1 MEALEILEI
10 IQQGESSKVQ
20 FKERLPHTDSLAHE
34 LIAFSNS
41 EGGIIL
47 IGVADRTGALNGLSF
62 EEIRD
67 SNQKL
72 VNTAN
77 QSVFPSVIIT
87 TEVKNVSD
95 SNIIIVTVP
104 EGISKPY
111 KDRLGTIY
119 VKNGSDKRRVTAND
133 EMARLLQSSKNMFAD
148 ELPVQGA
155 TAANVNLNLFN
166 SFLQRRTGRSLD
178 DLGIDL
184 ARALENLNLLKD
196 GQLTLAGLLL
206 FSENRHILKPQFS
219 VQCVA
224 VNDVDLNG
232 NDFADNEPAFEGTMS
247 EVYGR
252 TFSFIDRNIRKVQNG
267 TSFNSPAVWEIPQAV
282 FEEVLVN
289 ALIHRDY
296 FIQSTIK
303 VFAYSDRFEIVSPGK
318 LPNSLTI
325 ENIANGISIA
335 RNPVLQ
341 SLAQYILPYK
351 GLGTGIGR
359 AISIYPAIQF
369 INDIETE
376 QFKVI
381 IPKPA
386 ML

>member
-47 IGVADRTGALNGLSF
+47 IGVNDKTGALNGLTF
-62 EEIRD
+62 EEIQAA
-67 SNQKL
+67 NQKL
-72 VNTAN
+72 VNTAT
-77 QSVFPSVIIT
+77 QSVFPSVIIS

-95 SNIIIVTVP
+95 NNVIIVTII
-104 EGISKPY
+104 EGLNKPY
-111 KDRLGTIY
+111 KDRVGTIY

-133 EMARLLQSSKNMFAD
+133 EIARLLQSSKVMFAD
-148 ELPVQGA
+148 ENPVPGA
-155 TAANVNLNLFN
+155 TAANINLNLFN
-166 SFLQRRTGRSLD
+166 SFIQRRFGKSID
-178 DLGIDL
+178 ELGIDL
-184 ARALENLNLLKD
+184 SKALENLSLLKD
-196 GQLTLAGLLL
+196 NQLTLAGLLL
-206 FSENRHILKPQFS
+206 FGENRQVLKPQFS
-219 VQCVA
+219 IQCVA
-224 VNDVDLNG
+224 VNDVNMNG
-232 NDFADNEPAFEGTMS
+232 NQFIDNEPAFEGTLNDIY
-247 EVYGR
+247 EKAFG
-252 TFSFIDRNIRKVQNG
+252 FINRNIKKIPQG
-267 TSFNSPAVWEIPQAV
+267 TSFNSPSVWEIPQEV

-289 ALIHRDY
+289 AIIHRDY

-303 VFAYSDRFEIVSPGK
+303 IFIYLDRIEIVSPGK

-351 GLGTGIGR
+351 GLGTGVGR
-359 AISIYPAIQF
+359 AISVYPDIQF
-369 INDIETE
+369 VNNAESN
-376 QFKVI
+376 QFIVK
-381 IPKPA
+381 IPKPR
-386 ML
+386 